1 MKIKKSIIFLL
12 LISLSIISCN
22 KIIES
27 AASLGKDEV
36 KIEEL
41 KKININEEYALS
53 VPQYMT
59 ELKSLH
65 DDASLQ
71 YANLFKETY
80 IVVIDES
87 KEEFIT
93 TFKELEIYN
102 DSLTAL
108 ENYSNFQLKSFKE
121 SIRALDV
128 KKLYSRIKNL
138 PSQIHKFNGE
148 VEGLD
153 IAYVVSFVEADK
165 KMYMI
170 MSWTMKN
177 RYSKYKET
185 FKLIHSTFKL
195 IL

>member
-1 MKIKKSIIFLL
+1 MKIKKRAIFLL
-12 LISLSIISCN
+12 LISLSIISCK

-41 KKININEEYALS
+41 KKININDEYVVS
-53 VPQYMT
+53 IPEYMK

-102 DSLTAL
+102 DSLSPL
-108 ENYSNFQLKSFKE
+108 ENYADFQLKSFKE
-121 SIRALDV
+121 SIGALEIKRIKSNI
-128 KKLYSRIKNL
+128 KKL
-138 PSQIHKFNGE
+138 PSEIHQFNGL
-148 VEGLD
+148 VEGID
-153 IAYVVSFVEADK
+153 IAYLVSFIEADK

-195 IL
+195 IS